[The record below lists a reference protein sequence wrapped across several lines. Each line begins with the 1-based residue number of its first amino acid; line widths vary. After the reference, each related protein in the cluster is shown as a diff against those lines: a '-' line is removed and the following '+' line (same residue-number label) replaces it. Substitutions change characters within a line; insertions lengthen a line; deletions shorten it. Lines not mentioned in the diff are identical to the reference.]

1 MVSLSKG
8 ISSRES
14 LERNYSNNGE
24 GRLTARGEIVERRS
38 QIRFNL
44 RAPVHFSWRDRD
56 GALHHGEGFTRD
68 ICSRGVYVC
77 AEWRPPADV
86 DIHVDISLPS
96 LRDANGTV
104 LISGKAKIV
113 RVEAPVPD
121 ENFGGFVVESRSFL
135 LEMK

>member
-1 MVSLSKG
+1 
-8 ISSRES
+8 
-14 LERNYSNNGE
+14 
-24 GRLTARGEIVERRS
+24 
-38 QIRFNL
+38 
-44 RAPVHFSWRDRD
+44 
-56 GALHHGEGFTRD
+56 
-68 ICSRGVYVC
+68 VYVC
-77 AEWRPPADV
+77 AEWRPPGDV